1 MVIKHSSQDLKENFK
16 RKLCEFLFIDELY
29 HMLSCSLVLIEA
41 DSSLGTI
48 YIYIWNCLSNNANN
62 VWMTSV
68 ACMNFCY

>member
-1 MVIKHSSQDLKENFK
+1 
-16 RKLCEFLFIDELY
+16 
-29 HMLSCSLVLIEA
+29 MLSCSLVLIEA

-48 YIYIWNCLSNNANN
+48 YIYIYIWNCLSNNANY